1 MGKRKWSLASTSGC
15 CALLVFTSVLEFG
28 CLMKSES
35 RNSMPNRDIKTVMDA
50 HVEELMAIPGVV
62 AVAIG
67 QLDDETPCIKVY
79 VIEQTDELDRRI
91 PKSLEDHPVVVEVSG
106 EIKPMSG
113 KNP

>member
-1 MGKRKWSLASTSGC
+1 MGKRKWSFVSTSGC
-15 CALLVFTSVLEFG
+15 CALLVFTSVFEFG
-28 CLMKSES
+28 CQMESKS
-35 RNSMPNRDIKTVMDA
+35 RNTMPNRDIKTVMDA

-79 VIEQTDELDRRI
+79 VIEQTEELDRRI
-91 PKSLEDHPVVVEVSG
+91 PNSLEGHPVVVVVSG
-106 EIKPMSG
+106 EIKPMTG